1 MECLDITQRGLDPAY
16 YGPVH
21 LRENI
26 IRACR
31 GHPALASGL
40 VNPPSDVSGLV
51 NNLYTS
57 IVNYEAVHKSSSVQ
71 QSYAQSYD
79 KGIEFYFTDR

>member
-1 MECLDITQRGLDPAY
+1 MISTNPTLSTTECLCKLCTELDTIQRAVDPAY
-16 YGPVH
+16 HGTVH

-31 GHPALASGL
+31 GHPALAAG
-40 VNPPSDVSGLV
+40 VTNPPGDTSGLV

-57 IVNYEAVHKSSSVQ
+57 IINYEAVHKPVQ
-71 QSYAQSYD
+71 QS
-79 KGIEFYFTDR
+79 